1 MSNNSVSSME
11 LSAHHLAASGASQA
25 LRVGQNPASALAPR
39 AADVLLHHLP
49 ASDGETLHIYVD
61 GEYFRAIDL
70 TTGSAQTD
78 VHIGTESWRTTGAV
92 HAIDAYQASA
102 SGRVLEHQSVL
113 VTTSTSAR
121 MNGVGAH
128 CTQGSTT
135 WAPTLEAEVHLV
147 EYRISREGL
156 PFGPWHSDYQEPAA
170 DGRDDGGYVVQMR
183 FLDAQQRI
191 LDVQTVAFVVRDGMV
206 VHA

>member
-1 MSNNSVSSME
+1 MSNHSVSSME
-11 LSAHHLAASGASQA
+11 LSAHHFAATDASQA
-25 LRVGQNPASALAPR
+25 LRVAQNPASALAPR

-49 ASDGETLHIYVD
+49 ASEGETLHIYVD

-70 TTGSAQTD
+70 ARGSAQTY

-113 VTTSTSAR
+113 VTTAVHSSLGSA
-121 MNGVGAH
+121 ASH
-128 CTQGSTT
+128 CAVGSTE
-135 WAPTLEAEVHLV
+135 WAAALESEVDVV

-183 FLDAQQRI
+183 FLDVQQRI
-191 LDVQTVAFVVRDGMV
+191 LDVQTVAFVVRDGVV